1 MRVTKYRKTGLLWSL
16 TIHVILFMLL
26 AFGGFFSNLHHVYAT
41 DDDIY
46 TIDDSDG
53 AAGGGNSGGGGVSG
67 GGEASFSSSDI
78 VLSNNDADKIDKTVK
93 KEETDN
99 NFQKE
104 KLLKHTEGTIGAGNG
119 PSSSTGIAVGSG
131 AGTGNG
137 TGTGSGS
144 GSGSGSG
151 NGTGNGSGDGS
162 GSGNGSGNGSGSGD
176 DESRL
181 KVTVPP
187 RPQYTPKPYYPED
200 MREADEEGYVVL
212 QFVVNTDG
220 SVASVTVVGSSG
232 QREFE
237 QAALAAG
244 RQFTFSPG
252 LNAYNESVQSY
263 YTQPITFRLH

>member
-1 MRVTKYRKTGLLWSL
+1 MRVTKYRKTGLFWSL

-41 DDDIY
+41 DDNIY
-46 TIDDSDG
+46 TIDDSDRS
-53 AAGGGNSGGGGVSG
+53 AGGGNSGGGGVSG

-78 VLSNNDADKIDKTVK
+78 VLSNNDVDKIDKTVK
-93 KEETDN
+93 KEETDD

-104 KLLKHTEGTIGAGNG
+104 KLLKHMEGTIGVGNG
-119 PSSSTGIAVGSG
+119 SSSSTGTAVGSG
-131 AGTGNG
+131 TGTGNG
-137 TGTGSGS
+137 VGTGSGS

-151 NGTGNGSGDGS
+151 NGTGT
-162 GSGNGSGNGSGSGD
+162 GNGSGNGNGGGSGSGD
-176 DESRL
+176 DGSKL

-187 RPQYTPKPYYPED
+187 RPQYTPKPDYPED

-252 LNAYNESVQSY
+252 VNAYNESVQSY
-263 YTQPITFRLH
+263 YTQTITFQLH